1 MLLFSPPIQHGCC
14 DVTCKAVI
22 LGFYVKSLHPRKLVD
37 NTPGWGGRGGG
48 EGGILKQYLGF
59 GEPLC
64 VRKPD
69 PVLDKKFL
77 KYKPGLGQH
86 PKFYFPV

>member
-37 NTPGWGGRGGG
+37 NTPGWGGWGGG
-48 EGGILKQYLGF
+48 GRAAYSSNI
-59 GEPLC
+59 
-64 VRKPD
+64 
-69 PVLDKKFL
+69 
-77 KYKPGLGQH
+77 
-86 PKFYFPV
+86 

>member
-1 MLLFSPPIQHGCC
+1 MLNHCTQGSLSI
-14 DVTCKAVI
+14 I
-22 LGFYVKSLHPRKLVD
+22 LRV
-37 NTPGWGGRGGG
+37 GGAGGG